1 MKKQSHSSD
10 DNRPWY
16 QRGYR
21 RLTLDMHIPD
31 WDRKLMSKYDPTAMV
46 GLFKKAG
53 VTAIFLE
60 VHSHTG
66 LCMWPTK
73 IGAIHKAAQGRD
85 ITGET
90 LKELRKAHLDVCV
103 YYSVV
108 YNNWA
113 FLNHPDWRIIP
124 ASLPLTEVTKNN
136 PGHFSG
142 SRYGICCPNHP
153 EYRAFV
159 MAQIAELLGGYRFEG
174 IIYDMTFWPQICV
187 CDRCKERLLAEEGIE
202 IPKNI
207 DWFSPEWCSFQAAR
221 ERWMIEFANELTAKS
236 KQVSPGISV
245 FHNFATA
252 LFNWT
257 LGLSCQSWEANDY
270 LGLDC
275 YGDLAQQAM
284 TSKVMIGLSKNH
296 PVDFQ
301 TSRCINL
308 GDHETMKSTEELR
321 MAALTSILFGAAMS
335 FIDAINPE
343 GTLNADVYSLIG
355 GINEELRA
363 YEPFLG
369 GKPVEDV
376 AIYFSSESKM
386 DFAENGKP
394 LSEAATW
401 EIKFPHKHAVV
412 GVCRVLQQ
420 AHIPFGIITR
430 KQLPD
435 LDRYKVIVLPNV
447 LRMDPDEAAA
457 FREYVRRGGRIYAS
471 RYTSLTET
479 AGLRRKDF
487 MLADVFGCHFAGDD
501 LGVMNYLKP
510 RSGPLRKAIAPQTC
524 LSFRHNPD
532 ESNRGVGMLRLA
544 DRIEGKVLGTLTL
557 PYAKEWGSVF
567 EQNWTSIHSSPPWRD
582 TDTPAL
588 VSNRFGKGR
597 AIYSAADIEAVD
609 CAAGSR
615 LLLHLLKELLGPRTS
630 ASADTHPAVWMSVSD
645 QPENGRIVAGFLN
658 YQSQLPSVPIAE
670 VPFTFRPPKGRRFVR
685 VKTVPGN
692 KTIKFKTDKDGLL
705 QASLRNLQALQL
717 VVAEYR

>member
-1 MKKQSHSSD
+1 MKPNMAGERLVGHG
-10 DNRPWY
+10 PWY

-31 WDRKLMSKYDPTAMV
+31 WDPELLSKYDPAAMV
-46 GLFKKAG
+46 RLFKKAG
-53 VTAIFLE
+53 LTAIYLE
-60 VHSHTG
+60 VQSHTG
-66 LCMWPTK
+66 LCLWPTK
-73 IGAIHKAAQGRD
+73 VGGIHKAAQGRD
-85 ITGET
+85 LTAAT
-90 LKELRKAHLDVCV
+90 LKELRKAHIDVCV

-113 FLNHPDWRIIP
+113 FLNHRDWRMVP
-124 ASLPLTEVTKNN
+124 AALPVTADNAGKFA
-136 PGHFSG
+136 GQ
-142 SRYGICCPNHP
+142 RYGVCCPNHP
-153 EYRAFV
+153 EYRAFA
-159 MAQIAELLGGYRFEG
+159 MAQIAELLGGYRFDG
-174 IIYDMTFWPQICV
+174 IFFDMTFWPDICV
-187 CDRCKERLLAEEGIE
+187 CDWCRKRLLAEAGIS
-202 IPKNI
+202 IPKSI

-221 ERWMIEFANELTAKS
+221 ERWMIEFANELTATS
-236 KQVSPGISV
+236 KRVMPGVSV
-245 FHNFATA
+245 AHNFATA

-257 LGLSCQSWEANDY
+257 LGLSFQSSDANDY

-284 TSKVMIGLSKNH
+284 TSKFMIGLTKNQ

-301 TSRCINL
+301 TSRCLSL
-308 GDHETMKSTEELR
+308 GDHETMKSAGELR
-321 MAALTSILFGAAMS
+321 MAALTSILFGASMA
-335 FIDAINPE
+335 FIDAMNPD
-343 GTLNADVYSLIG
+343 GTLNPDVYAAIG
-355 GINEELRA
+355 GINEELCG

-394 LSEAATW
+394 LAEAALW
-401 EIKFPHKHAVV
+401 ESKFPHKNAVL
-412 GVCRVLQQ
+412 GFCRVLQQ
-420 AHIPFGIITR
+420 AHVPFGIITR

-435 LDRYKVIVLPNV
+435 LDRYKVIVLPNI
-447 LRMDPDEAAA
+447 LRMDVDEAAA

-479 AGLRRKDF
+479 AGVRRKDF
-487 MLADVFGCHFAGDD
+487 MLADVFGCHFSGDD
-501 LGVMNYLKP
+501 LGVMTYLKP
-510 RSGPLRKAIAPQTC
+510 RSGPLRRIIAPQTC
-524 LSFRHNPD
+524 LGFRHLPA
-532 ESNRGVGMLRLA
+532 ESHRGVGMLRLA
-544 DRIEGKVLGTLTL
+544 DRTEGKVLGTLTL

-567 EQNWTSIHSSPPWRD
+567 EQNWTAIHSSPQWRD

-609 CAAGSR
+609 CDAGNL

-645 QPENGRIVAGFLN
+645 QPENGRLVAGFLN

-670 VPFTFRPPKGRRFVR
+670 IPFTLRPPKGRRFVR
-685 VKTVPGN
+685 IKTVPGN
-692 KTIKFKTDKDGLL
+692 KAIKFKTGKDGLL
-705 QASLRNLQALQL
+705 HASLRNLQALQL